1 MQMFYCD
8 AKQPGAITNKTIW
21 RTSDGKRERA
31 LKMDDQKK
39 WIAFKC
45 TQTESSSPHQYT
57 YTVWLVFSHA
67 EIASAASAMAVCIVG
82 DEVTDALLHRS
93 AFTFQLAR
101 PEPPLPPSVALPF
114 RSLTH

>member
-31 LKMDDQKK
+31 LKMDDKQKNGSHSNAHK
-39 WIAFKC
+39 LRAHHRI
-45 TQTESSSPHQYT
+45 ST

-101 PEPPLPPSVALPF
+101 PEPPSVALPF